1 MKQQT
6 EQQTVQSFAA
16 EALAPLEV
24 YKILAG
30 SVVPRPIAWVSTVD
44 AQGVANLA
52 PFSFFTVASANPPV
66 VCFCPSVREPRDGLR
81 ATKDTLENI
90 RATGEF
96 VVNIV
101 SEETVEAMNQTA
113 AQLPPEADEFA
124 HAGLTAIPGEA
135 VRAPRVG
142 EAKVQ
147 MECRLRQ
154 ILEVSAEVMGGSLVL
169 GDVVRFHISE
179 AVLAP
184 GFHIAPEKLLAVGRM
199 AGSGYIRT
207 QDGFDLERPK

>member
-1 MKQQT
+1 M
-6 EQQTVQSFAA
+6 QSFDTRSLTPM
-16 EALAPLEV
+16 EN
-24 YKILAG
+24 YKLLAG

-44 AQGVANLA
+44 AAGVANLA
-52 PFSFFTVASANPPV
+52 PFSFFTAASANPPV
-66 VCFCPSVREPRDGLR
+66 LCFCPSVREAKNGLR

-124 HAGLTAIPGEA
+124 VTGLTAVPGEV

-142 EAKVQ
+142 EARVQ
-147 MECRLRQ
+147 MECRLLR
-154 ILEVSAEVMGGSLVL
+154 IVEVSALEMGGSIVL
-169 GDVVRFHISE
+169 GEVVRFHVSD
-179 AVLAP
+179 AVLEP
-184 GFHIAPEKLLAVGRM
+184 GLRVSPEKLRAVGRM
-199 AGSGYIRT
+199 AGSGYVRT
-207 QDGFDLERPK
+207 SDRFELKRPE

>member
-1 MKQQT
+1 MNKQAM
-6 EQQTVQSFAA
+6 QSFEPAS
-16 EALAPLEV
+16 LAPVEV
-24 YKILAG
+24 YKLLAG
-30 SVVPRPIAWVSTVD
+30 SVVPRPIAWVSSVD
-44 AQGVANLA
+44 AEGVPNLA

-66 VCFCPSVREPRDGLR
+66 LCFCPSMREAKNGLR

-113 AQLPPEADEFA
+113 AQLPSDEDEFV
-124 HAGLTAIPGEA
+124 HAGLTPVPGEQ
-135 VRAPRVG
+135 VRAPRVA

-154 ILEVSAEVMGGSLVL
+154 IIEVSAEVMGGSLVL
-169 GDVVRFHISE
+169 GDVVRFHISD
-179 AVLAP
+179 AVLEP
-184 GFHIAPEKLLAVGRM
+184 NFHIAPEKLRAIGRM

-207 QDGFDLERPK
+207 GEGFELVRPR